1 MLEFKIK
8 KIKNLND
15 TKKIYNFMTNSL
27 YYETCTHE
35 EYFIPLHDLYELMI
49 ENLSKNKELQ
59 FYGTFDKYIMACTIS
74 TPLIYDTKT
83 LSIDVI
89 YVSSPYRRNG
99 FAKMMLAEIE
109 ILARKMGYERIRTK
123 FSPKLNLF
131 FAKNGYELF
140 LELAIP
146 ETLDIEDI
154 MKINN
159 LSLKYNRIN
168 KYNNINFVEFN
179 VSEVDENILKYISKN
194 TPLVKANYI
203 YQKTFSKNLI
213 K

>member
-1 MLEFKIK
+1 M
-8 KIKNLND
+8 ND
-15 TKKIYNFMTNSL
+15 TKKIYNFVTNSL

-59 FYGTFDKYIMACTIS
+59 FYGTFDKYVMACMIS
-74 TPLIYDTKT
+74 NPLIYDAKT

-109 ILARKMGYERIRTK
+109 MIARKMRYERIRIK

-168 KYNNINFVEFN
+168 KYNNINFVEFK
-179 VSEVDENILKYISKN
+179 VSEADENILKYISKN

-203 YQKTFSKNLI
+203 YQKTFSKNIL

>member
-1 MLEFKIK
+1 MKLAHI
-8 KIKNLND
+8 
-15 TKKIYNFMTNSL
+15 
-27 YYETCTHE
+27 THE
-35 EYFIPLHDLYELMI
+35 EYFVPLHDLYELMI

-109 ILARKMGYERIRTK
+109 MIARKMGYERIRTK

-131 FAKNGYELF
+131 FASNGYELF

-146 ETLDIEDI
+146 ESLDIEDI